1 MSGGFDYT
9 DKAIKALNKAC
20 YKAIFKAS
28 NIVKNAAIANAPV
41 DLGNLQRSIDT
52 KIEGHGKETV
62 GFTGTNNDYAIFVEK
77 GTGEFAENGNGRKG
91 GWAYV
96 DAEGKG
102 HFTMGQRSQ
111 PYLEPAFKDNKKKIE
126 DAIKSELKG
135 VNF

>member
-1 MSGGFDYT
+1 MSDGFDYT

-28 NIVKNAAIANAPV
+28 NIVKDAAVSNAPV
-41 DLGNLQRSIDT
+41 DLGNLKRSIDL
-52 KIEGHGKETV
+52 KIEGSAKETV
-62 GFTGTNNDYAIFVEK
+62 GHIGTNVDYAIFVEK

-102 HFTMGQRSQ
+102 HFTMGQRPQ